1 MTAEATGQK
10 PGAEQEQ
17 ADSGEPAWRGIA
29 TEEVDEVS
37 APLAALLRRRSR
49 ALLSDL
55 MRLRARARTGLE
67 DRKLRIAQASTFRD
81 LLREDPTL
89 ALAYILLE
97 SPEKI
102 DSLDSGGIIKA
113 VGEQVAAY
121 APGSTWVK
129 TAQLLEKTF
138 GELPD
143 DEKRAMIDRICKVMT
158 EFGQK
163 PTAEH
168 LQETYKWQ

>member
-1 MTAEATGQK
+1 
-10 PGAEQEQ
+10 
-17 ADSGEPAWRGIA
+17 
-29 TEEVDEVS
+29 
-37 APLAALLRRRSR
+37 
-49 ALLSDL
+49 